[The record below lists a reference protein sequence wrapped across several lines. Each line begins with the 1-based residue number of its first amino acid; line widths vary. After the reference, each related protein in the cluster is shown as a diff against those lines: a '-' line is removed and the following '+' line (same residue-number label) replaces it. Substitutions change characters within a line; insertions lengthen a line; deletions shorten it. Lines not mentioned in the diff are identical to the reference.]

1 MPFLLSVF
9 QGKEPKIEEFTPP
22 GWYRNAPRGWAAV
35 PRCEQWRAQGGSEEP
50 PVRWKAF
57 PSLFSDEDCPL
68 RDASSRK
75 IPKLTVKVRE
85 GQLFTCSQGPSL
97 LKSWG

>member
-1 MPFLLSVF
+1 MSLLLSVF

-22 GWYRNAPRGWAAV
+22 GWYRNAPRGVDAV
-35 PRCEQWRAQGGSEEP
+35 PRCEPWRAGE

-85 GQLFTCSQGPSL
+85 GQLSLALRAPPCS
-97 LKSWG
+97 